1 MFAHKME
8 CQNEGLSLD
17 TAIVLTILHY
27 LAMFIV
33 WKGDDLEL

>member
-17 TAIVLTILHY
+17 TAIVLTILHS
-27 LAMFIV
+27 LAMFI
-33 WKGDDLEL
+33 DLKL